1 LDNHQSTA
9 NRGLRAK
16 AEALLVLITLIWGS
30 TFVIVKGAL
39 QDATSFAFIALRFVA
54 AGLLLY
60 GLLAR
65 GRVAPTAVLPG
76 ITLGVFLFGGYAFQT
91 SGLALTTPSKAAFI
105 TGFSVILVPLLV
117 MVGGTRLRPANIGG
131 ALLGLAGLYFLVVP
145 SGFAEVNRGDLMV
158 LVGAVSF
165 ALHIVMVGV
174 YARKHSFLHLV
185 PLQVL
190 TVGALAS
197 LALPVVSG
205 LTAQASLHVHWTA
218 RLVIA
223 LIVTAV
229 FATGVAFSVQ
239 NWAQQYTPAA
249 HTALIFALEPVFAA
263 LTSWAVIGER
273 LGGKTLLGSA
283 LILAGMVV
291 SEVWGGASPAPVE
304 G

>member
-1 LDNHQSTA
+1 MDNQKATA
-9 NRGLRAK
+9 NRGLRGR

-30 TFVIVKGAL
+30 TFVIVKAAL
-39 QDATSFAFIALRFVA
+39 QDATPLAFIALRFVA

-60 GLLAR
+60 GFLAR
-65 GRVAPTAVLPG
+65 GKVDHRSVLPG
-76 ITLGVFLFGGYAFQT
+76 VTLGVFLFGGYAFQT

-117 MVGGTRLRPANIGG
+117 MIGGTRLGPANLAG
-131 ALLGLAGLYFLVVP
+131 AFLGLAGIYFLVLP
-145 SGFAEVNRGDLMV
+145 SGFSEVNRGDLLV

-185 PLQVL
+185 PLQIL

-197 LALPVVSG
+197 LALPVVSV
-205 LTAQASLHVHWTA
+205 LTAHGGPEVHWTA
-218 RLVIA
+218 RLVAA

-239 NWAQQYTPAA
+239 NWAQQYTPPT

-263 LTSWAVIGER
+263 LTSWVVLGEK

-291 SEVWGGASPAPVE
+291 SEFWGGASPSPVE

>member
-1 LDNHQSTA
+1 VNQRL
-9 NRGLRAK
+9 K
-16 AEALLVLITLIWGS
+16 ADLLLILITLIWGS
-30 TFVIVKGAL
+30 TFVIVKAAL
-39 QDATSFAFIALRFVA
+39 ADASPLAFISARFIL

-60 GLLAR
+60 ALLAR
-65 GRVAPTAVLPG
+65 GKLPRASLVPG
-76 ITLGVFLFGGYAFQT
+76 IVLGVFLFGGYAFQT

-117 MVGGTRLRPANIGG
+117 TAQGTRLRPANLAG
-131 ALLGLAGLYFLVVP
+131 AVLGLAGLYFLVLP
-145 SGFAEVNRGDLMV
+145 AGFAEVNRGDLLV

-185 PLQVL
+185 PTQVL
-190 TVGALAS
+190 TVGALAA

-205 LTAQASLHVHWTA
+205 LTTQAIMHVHWTA
-218 RLVIA
+218 RLVMA

-263 LTSWAVIGER
+263 LTSWVVLGER

-283 LILAGMVV
+283 LILVGMVV
-291 SEVWGGASPAPVE
+291 SEVWGGASPSPVE